1 MMYPFFFDPTYLLVL
16 PALGLA
22 MWAQMRVKSAYS
34 RYSQVG
40 TRRRLQGAQVA
51 RDILNAGGLRHVT
64 IQGTPGELSDHY
76 NPKDETVNLSP
87 TIYGGTSIAS
97 VAIAAHEVGHA
108 LQHAQG
114 YMPVIWRARLVPM
127 ANIGSWAAF
136 PLFFIGM
143 FLHAGIGSF
152 LMNLGIAFFAGAL
165 LFHLVTL
172 PVEFNASRRALTILE
187 NSAYLTG
194 DEMDGARA
202 VLRAAAWTYVASATM
217 ALMQLVRLLI
227 LRNMYS
233 DE

>member
-1 MMYPFFFDPTYLLVL
+1 MPFPMFFDPTYIMIL

-22 MWAQMRVKSAYS
+22 LWAQMRVKSAYS

-40 TRRRLQGAQVA
+40 TRKRLQGARVA
-51 RDILNAGGLRHVT
+51 RDILNSGGLRHVS

-87 TIYGGTSIAS
+87 GIYSGTSIAS

-114 YMPVIWRARLVPM
+114 YLPVLWRSRLVPL
-127 ANIGSWAAF
+127 ANLGSWGAF
-136 PLFFIGM
+136 PLFFIGLL
-143 FLHAGIGSF
+143 LHSGIGAF

-187 NSAYLTG
+187 NSNYLMP
-194 DEMDGARA
+194 DELDGAKA
-202 VLRAAAWTYVASATM
+202 VLKAAAWTYVASATM
-217 ALMQLVRLLI
+217 ALMQLVRLLV